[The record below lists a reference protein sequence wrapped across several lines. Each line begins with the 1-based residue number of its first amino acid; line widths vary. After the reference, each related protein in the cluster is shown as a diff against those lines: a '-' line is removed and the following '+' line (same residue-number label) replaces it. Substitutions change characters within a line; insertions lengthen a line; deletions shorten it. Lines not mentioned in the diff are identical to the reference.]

1 MNVFLL
7 LFFTVDTLPP
17 LFNAKP
23 ASVLNVHINQSWS
36 SKYLDNSSRPNKAK
50 RYHFPTLIVDQ
61 RHEEFFDDA
70 RNL

>member
-1 MNVFLL
+1 MSFFFF
-7 LFFTVDTLPP
+7 FFTVDTLP
-17 LFNAKP
+17 LLNAKP

-36 SKYLDNSSRPNKAK
+36 SKYLDNSSLRNKAK